1 MPLIKF
7 HIYRGQWI
15 DELEAL
21 LDTVHEVMVRTFQV
35 PERDRYQIVF
45 EHDQHHLRAL
55 DTGLDIPRT
64 ERFVMLEILSRPRSA
79 ESKMTFYSEVCV
91 ALGSRFNLADSD
103 VMISFTINSDEDWS
117 FGRGR
122 AQFMTNEL

>member
-7 HIYRGQWI
+7 HIYRGQWV

-21 LDTVHEVMVRTFQV
+21 MDTVHEVMVRTFEV
-35 PERDRYQIVF
+35 PDRDRYQIVF
-45 EHDQHHLRAL
+45 EHDKSHLRAL

-64 ERFVMLEILSRPRSA
+64 DRFVMLEVLSRPRSA
-79 ESKMTFYSEVCV
+79 ESKLAFYNDVCV
-91 ALGSRFNLADSD
+91 ALGVRFNLADSD
-103 VMISFTINSDEDWS
+103 VMTSFTINSDEDWS

-122 AQFMTNEL
+122 AQFITKEL